1 MWPMKGLKHLP
12 LVVLVLLFLAGSS
25 LWLLYITEQRSHL
38 DEVFAL
44 ETERIADDL
53 LRATLQGEWSQELPA
68 EILGFGLYGPRG
80 EALFTSG
87 QAPAALPAPPLTGS
101 GRDGRQFRNYGTYVD
116 FYKRLSLGM
125 GGFRESDDDELE
137 RPVRRS
143 GNALFLRVETALLQ
157 SRAIGWTIG
166 ALVGPAVWAAF
177 LVFVGLLW
185 HRSRQYQ
192 AALVN
197 NRELLQFA
205 EAAKTLSHEIKNPL
219 AAILLQTALLKR
231 SAAASGNELP
241 SEVLI
246 IEEETQRIDHLVSR
260 VRDFLKDPSGQ
271 PELLDLGKVLA
282 ALLERFSQPI
292 RQSGQEEGPWLV
304 RFDPHRLRSVLENLV
319 KNALESG
326 PDARPEVRLSTPKT
340 GWVRLEILDRGTGFT
355 PAGLKQATAPFFT
368 TKTQGSGIG
377 LSISDG
383 FVKAAGGTLRWENR
397 PDGGARVWFDLPEA
411 KQHEAK
417 A

>member
-1 MWPMKGLKHLP
+1 MRSMKWLKHLP
-12 LVVLVLLFLAGSS
+12 LVVLLILFATGTT
-25 LWLLYITEQRSHL
+25 LWLLYVTEQRSHL
-38 DEVFAL
+38 DEVFEL

-53 LRATLQGEWSQELPA
+53 VRATLQGDWTQELPA

-80 EALFTSG
+80 EVLFTYG
-87 QAPAALPAPPLTGS
+87 QTPPVLPFTGA

-116 FYKRLSLGM
+116 FVKRLGLGM
-125 GGFRESDDDELE
+125 GMPREADDDEME
-137 RPVRRS
+137 RPIRRG
-143 GNALFLRVETALLQ
+143 GNTLFLRVATELLQ
-157 SRAIGWTIG
+157 SRAVTWNVG
-166 ALVGPAVWAAF
+166 ALVGPLIWAAF

-219 AAILLQTALLKR
+219 SAILLQTALLKR
-231 SAAASGNELP
+231 SAAAGGLELP
-241 SEVLI
+241 SEVVI

-271 PELLDLGKVLA
+271 PEVVDLGVTLA

-292 RQSGQEEGPWLV
+292 VQAGQEEGPWMV
-304 RFDPHRLRSVLENLV
+304 TFDPHRLRSVLENLL
-319 KNALESG
+319 KNAVESG
-326 PDARPEVRLSTPKT
+326 PAPQPEVRLSSPKT

-355 PAGLKQATAPFFT
+355 PAGLKQASAPFFT

-383 FVKAAGGTLRWENR
+383 FVRAAGGTLRWENR

-411 KQHEAK
+411 KQHEARV
-417 A
+417 